1 MRGKEIFEGDVGWNA
16 GNWTGTPF
24 LFIFMKLQ
32 KCKMKLTGSCFT
44 ITEIKLGTHLITMCI
59 FL

>member
-1 MRGKEIFEGDVGWNA
+1 MRGKEIFEGNMGWNA
-16 GNWTGTPF
+16 ENWTAVPF
-24 LFIFMKLQ
+24 LFTFMKSQ

-44 ITEIKLGTHLITMCI
+44 ITEIKLGLY